1 MAIIAQL
8 LLFLSCISF
17 FFIDRQVKFMV
28 LLVSYICLSA
38 VSIPITGYGRMATI
52 VPLFFLFS
60 EFRSLNTHLFS
71 LKKSFLCYPVLLLIV
86 GIIIQIFYSPFICSS
101 ALIRSVF
108 VENVVSKILI
118 ICFGY
123 VLVKKTTDMSLIIHV
138 VPLSIYVL
146 TFFGVI
152 NLIFKQAS
160 FLGQL
165 GFDDSFY
172 YEAARY
178 KVNAMFLHPFD
189 YGYLCLLVFLLFIYL
204 DKKLEVPRRDFIGVL
219 VCCVFGIL
227 FCGSRTVIVTSFF
240 AITVFS
246 FFVGEKDKLIK
257 YIFYFLPLSLFLL
270 SFSPS
275 IENIFASVFS
285 IFSEE
290 GDGTGSSIG
299 MRQLQYVSVF
309 SYLNNDNL
317 LLGNGMGFCTSVLG
331 VGTDMKIDKDL
342 YGLEGVLMTL
352 ILERGVIGVL
362 IWAIFY
368 VSLICFFIKK
378 RSIDKVTC
386 AFSLSLLVSYL
397 IFANS
402 TGELGC
408 IYPTYLLLGLGVSI
422 IENSGLEYE

>member
-1 MAIIAQL
+1 M
-8 LLFLSCISF
+8 
-17 FFIDRQVKFMV
+17 
-28 LLVSYICLSA
+28 
-38 VSIPITGYGRMATI
+38 
-52 VPLFFLFS
+52 
-60 EFRSLNTHLFS
+60 
-71 LKKSFLCYPVLLLIV
+71 
-86 GIIIQIFYSPFICSS
+86 
-101 ALIRSVF
+101 
-108 VENVVSKILI
+108 
-118 ICFGY
+118 
-123 VLVKKTTDMSLIIHV
+123 
-138 VPLSIYVL
+138 
-146 TFFGVI
+146 
-152 NLIFKQAS
+152 
-160 FLGQL
+160 
-165 GFDDSFY
+165 
-172 YEAARY
+172 
-178 KVNAMFLHPFD
+178 
-189 YGYLCLLVFLLFIYL
+189 
-204 DKKLEVPRRDFIGVL
+204 
-219 VCCVFGIL
+219 
-227 FCGSRTVIVTSFF
+227 
-240 AITVFS
+240 
-246 FFVGEKDKLIK
+246 
-257 YIFYFLPLSLFLL
+257 L